1 MADNLLITANV
12 DGMHFVNQGLACLSF
27 HKVLDNELITYQWSF
42 PHQISSYSITAT
54 NRQAPSILYELRS
67 YLPN

>member
-1 MADNLLITANV
+1 MADNLLITTNV

-42 PHQISSYSITAT
+42 PHQIRT
-54 NRQAPSILYELRS
+54 
-67 YLPN
+67 